1 MNTLT
6 PAHRRRIRD
15 LILSSQKFRLEVK
28 ELIHQEISQ
37 TTTYG
42 GNHNDWTSTREP
54 ATDRTSVVGGTKI
67 RGGRWYIRTL

>member
-28 ELIHQEISQ
+28 ELIHQEISHIIGYAGTQ
-37 TTTYG
+37 
-42 GNHNDWTSTREP
+42 NNWTSTKKP
-54 ATDRTSVVGGTKI
+54 TLDRTAIVGGTKI
-67 RGGRWYIRTL
+67 RGGRWYGRIT